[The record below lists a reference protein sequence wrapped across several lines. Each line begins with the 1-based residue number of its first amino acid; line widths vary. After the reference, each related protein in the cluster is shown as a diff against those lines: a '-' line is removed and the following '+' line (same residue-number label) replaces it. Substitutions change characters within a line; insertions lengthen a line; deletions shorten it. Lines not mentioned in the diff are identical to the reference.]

1 MNRSPTAFLVL
12 LSIAAVFAG
21 AVCILIALTAAVV
34 DKTLFALT
42 STYLQVAL
50 ASFLVAIWL
59 AVLALLHEL
68 RRRGAEVAQRT
79 Y

>member
-42 STYLQVAL
+42 STYL
-50 ASFLVAIWL
+50 
-59 AVLALLHEL
+59 HK
-68 RRRGAEVAQRT
+68 
-79 Y
+79 